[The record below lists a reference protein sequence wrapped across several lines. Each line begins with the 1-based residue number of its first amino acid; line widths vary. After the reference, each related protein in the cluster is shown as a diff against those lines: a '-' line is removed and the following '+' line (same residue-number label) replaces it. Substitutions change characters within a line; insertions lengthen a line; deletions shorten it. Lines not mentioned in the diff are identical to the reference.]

1 MISEVVTHSFF
12 SGGPGITAIGTENAW
27 VRKVHGSFLGDLS
40 WQTAGKSTHGSAE
53 LWSLWLLSFAG
64 SFLNLSCLGAADAV
78 VSKWK
83 ARHLREHCISEED
96 KWNDFSPLS
105 RVQVNGDFQGVVR
118 GLSGGGACMQRAK
131 CGK

>member
-1 MISEVVTHSFF
+1 MHRSKMCMVRCWAICHGKLQAKAPMDPRNCGPCGCCPLWEVST
-12 SGGPGITAIGTENAW
+12 
-27 VRKVHGSFLGDLS
+27 FLD
-40 WQTAGKSTHGSAE
+40 
-53 LWSLWLLSFAG
+53 
-64 SFLNLSCLGAADAV
+64 LSCLGAAADAV

-83 ARHLREHCISEED
+83 ARQLREHCISEAG

-118 GLSGGGACMQRAK
+118 GVSGGGACMERAK

>member
-1 MISEVVTHSFF
+1 M
-12 SGGPGITAIGTENAW
+12 
-27 VRKVHGSFLGDLS
+27 HGSLLGDLS
-40 WQTAGKSTHGSAE
+40 WQTAGKSVHGSAE
-53 LWSLWLLSFAG
+53 LWSLWLLSFVG
-64 SFLNLSCLGAADAV
+64 SFYLLGLVLSADAV

-83 ARHLREHCISEED
+83 ARQLREHCISEAG

-118 GLSGGGACMQRAK
+118 GLSGGGACMERAK